1 MMNRGPVSRV
11 EPLDS
16 QFVKAANRLRECNAI
31 PTREIEPSESSIGKH
46 GITRNQEVLLLQIQA
61 DASRGVSRGMEDSQ
75 GSDAV
80 SFGENPLCSDAG
92 GSCAKMEGE
101 AQMILEKPGG
111 VEMMD
116 GNACVTHMRYLLQM
130 CGVIIMAVR
139 EHDGIDIPPIGFDL
153 RGKDSG
159 IDKNSADKVGI
170 RRKPSSRDPRD
181 WHA

>member
-1 MMNRGPVSRV
+1 VAGIESPN
-11 EPLDS
+11 S
-16 QFVKAANRLRECNAI
+16 QFVKTAYRVCECHAI
-31 PTREIEPSESSIGKH
+31 PSRKIEPSESSIGKYS
-46 GITRNQEVLLLQIQA
+46 ISRNQEVLILKIQA

-139 EHDGIDIPPIGFDL
+139 EHDGIDLPPVGFD
-153 RGKDSG
+153 RCGKDTG
-159 IDKNSADKVGI
+159 IDKNRAGKVGI